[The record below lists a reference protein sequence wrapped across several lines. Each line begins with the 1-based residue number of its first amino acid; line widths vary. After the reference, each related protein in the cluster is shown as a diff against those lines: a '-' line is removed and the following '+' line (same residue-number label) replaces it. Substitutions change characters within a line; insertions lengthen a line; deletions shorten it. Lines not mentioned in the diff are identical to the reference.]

1 MVIEIVL
8 KKKKKENVLSWKSK
22 EESASK
28 EVKTVKWGR
37 ALVSITF
44 KKRIC

>member
-8 KKKKKENVLSWKSK
+8 KKKKENVLSWKSK